1 MVNKCKSLHPLYLE
15 TVLSDCRTSLK
26 KLCIMVTFMYVYI
39 THMFGLLGKKCI
51 FFSTIMFVVL
61 LIGEGNDK
69 GGRKSE
75 KTLLLIMSC

>member
-1 MVNKCKSLHPLYLE
+1 
-15 TVLSDCRTSLK
+15 
-26 KLCIMVTFMYVYI
+26 MVTFMYVYI

-69 GGRKSE
+69 GGKKSE
-75 KTLLLIMSC
+75 KNTSFDNELLNHPYWKRTVLA